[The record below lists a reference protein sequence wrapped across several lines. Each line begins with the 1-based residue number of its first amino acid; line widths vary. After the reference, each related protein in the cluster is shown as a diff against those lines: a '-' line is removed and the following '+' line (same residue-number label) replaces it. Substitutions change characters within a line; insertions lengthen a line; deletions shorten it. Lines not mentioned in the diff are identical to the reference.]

1 MIFREETEAIV
12 RRELALFILVCL
24 DPCDVKTIES
34 MLLASKDFDWEV
46 KSVAFKVIRN
56 HQDYQNKS
64 IKIWVL
70 TWELLQNSLKQKSK
84 SKNYFQHWKKPI
96 SIGYQKMLFY
106 KGGKDSKIIIIM
118 TFGAVRLSFAL
129 IYFCS
134 KWFNLTWISND
145 FIFSKFWS
153 RCFDEKLEQ
162 HEAYDALIKDL
173 KENRILEGLDM
184 FTQEYEKDLQIDIYK
199 WLCSVSQRLSTKY
212 PQVWVWT

>member
-1 MIFREETEAIV
+1 
-12 RRELALFILVCL
+12 
-24 DPCDVKTIES
+24 
-34 MLLASKDFDWEV
+34 
-46 KSVAFKVIRN
+46 
-56 HQDYQNKS
+56 
-64 IKIWVL
+64 
-70 TWELLQNSLKQKSK
+70 
-84 SKNYFQHWKKPI
+84 
-96 SIGYQKMLFY
+96 
-106 KGGKDSKIIIIM
+106 M

-129 IYFCS
+129 IDFCS
-134 KWFNLTWISND
+134 KWSNLTWISND

-184 FTQEYEKDLQIDIYK
+184 FTQEYEKDLQIDLYK